1 MNTNGRGEKYLILPF
16 LPITASRLKSSPG
29 TALNSSKL
37 NRFMDILDGSPQETS
52 DVNPNLVITITM
64 KKMETQAGSSAWEQV
79 AQNDTN
85 NNDGSAKVVVVKK
98 ETGAKEFFCKNFFNK
113 SSSGDKN
120 NNQPPP
126 VSNQYTKV
134 TVDGL
139 MSQLTLQQNRQ
150 MINQLTQHSNA
161 IQLDASKR

>member
-1 MNTNGRGEKYLILPF
+1 
-16 LPITASRLKSSPG
+16 
-29 TALNSSKL
+29 
-37 NRFMDILDGSPQETS
+37 MDIQDGSPQETS

-64 KKMETQAGSSAWEQV
+64 KKMETQAGSSAWDQV
-79 AQNDTN
+79 GQNDTN
-85 NNDGSAKVVVVKK
+85 NNDSAKIVVVKK
-98 ETGAKEFFCKNFFNK
+98 ETGAKEFFSKNFFNK

-120 NNQPPP
+120 NNPPPP